1 MARGAGGLLQPQPWG
16 RVPGAVGRVGTRS
29 PIPIRGHAFWVPW
42 VGLGPHPRR
51 ERARPAW
58 RQRSLPGHVEKA
70 RGAAGARPPGSPSLI
85 PLNFTPPP
93 GHSAHRGLSHQ
104 ARVAGGAAGHV
115 AVALAAEGRAGAA
128 QPRGPS
134 VFALL
139 LSSAPGAVTVCVTPL
154 RAAAHVVLCMQRS
167 RYKVS
172 PAATFKFCTFPVPC
186 KDPAIFFNFLIGSAH
201 GLWSV

>member
-16 RVPGAVGRVGTRS
+16 LVPGAVGRVGTRS

-85 PLNFTPPP
+85 PLNFTP
-93 GHSAHRGLSHQ
+93 HQ
-104 ARVAGGAAGHV
+104 DIQHTEDFLIKPESRVAQLDTSQWPLLLKVGRVLLNLV
-115 AVALAAEGRAGAA
+115 ARPCSRSFCPLPLELL
-128 QPRGPS
+128 PS
-134 VFALL
+134 V
-139 LSSAPGAVTVCVTPL
+139 
-154 RAAAHVVLCMQRS
+154 
-167 RYKVS
+167 
-172 PAATFKFCTFPVPC
+172 
-186 KDPAIFFNFLIGSAH
+186 
-201 GLWSV
+201 